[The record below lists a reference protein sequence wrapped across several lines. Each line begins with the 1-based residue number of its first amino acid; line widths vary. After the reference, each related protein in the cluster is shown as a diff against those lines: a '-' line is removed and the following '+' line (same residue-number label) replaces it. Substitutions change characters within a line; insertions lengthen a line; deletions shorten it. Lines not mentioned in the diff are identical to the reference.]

1 MENLKHLES
10 DPNFFL
16 HLQTADYDFY
26 CNTKESDENASV
38 KMYDK
43 EGKLLSDNYFASSEL
58 NDFLTDRR
66 EEILFS
72 SKEMQYCMD
81 QIESLNK
88 D

>member
-10 DPNFFL
+10 NPNFLL

-26 CNTKESDENASV
+26 CDTKESDENASV

-43 EGKLLSDNYFASSEL
+43 AGKLLSDNYFASSEL
-58 NDFLTDRR
+58 NDILTDRR
-66 EEILFS
+66 KEIIFS

-81 QIESLNK
+81 QIEKLT
-88 D
+88 